1 MKWGMFTT
9 LFGVSMI
16 KFMFAPFGGPAAE
29 LTFIETYLDCCAGAI
44 FSSAIFFYSASYF
57 MRRAVANLEKKN
69 KALITKG
76 LPVPVKKRFT
86 RVNKF
91 VIRMKRS
98 IGIIGITFWAP
109 FFLSIPL
116 GSIIA
121 AKFYGH
127 KKQAYPLIVLG
138 IFLNG
143 LVTTSF
149 AYLFFK

>member
-1 MKWGMFTT
+1 
-9 LFGVSMI
+9 
-16 KFMFAPFGGPAAE
+16 
-29 LTFIETYLDCCAGAI
+29 
-44 FSSAIFFYSASYF
+44 
-57 MRRAVANLEKKN
+57 
-69 KALITKG
+69 
-76 LPVPVKKRFT
+76 
-86 RVNKF
+86 
-91 VIRMKRS
+91 MKRS